1 MKRQF
6 IQFARIYSA
15 IFSPFFATMMAF
27 IWLFVFTRFS
37 LMTTSYKLH
46 MLFVVL
52 MFTICIP
59 RSSIFVFRRVNKWS
73 HWQLSHREHRHMPYV
88 LTLLSYVACVLLLYQ
103 TRSWAFFRGI
113 ILSAIVAQVVC
124 FIINIWWKVSTHMV
138 GMGGLVGM
146 VVSFSI
152 VFFFNP
158 TYLLCILIFLS
169 GLLGTC
175 RMLLRQHSL
184 SQVLVGFAIGF
195 TCAML
200 SLVFRWSV
208 HI

>member
-1 MKRQF
+1 
-6 IQFARIYSA
+6 
-15 IFSPFFATMMAF
+15 MAF

-59 RSSIFVFRRVNKWS
+59 RTSILVFRRLNQWS

-88 LTLLSYVACVLLLYQ
+88 LTILSYIACLLLLYQ

-113 ILSAIVAQVVC
+113 LLAAIVAQLVC

-146 VVSFSI
+146 VVSFSVI
-152 VFFFNP
+152 FFFNP
-158 TYLLCILIFLS
+158 TYLLCVLILLS

-184 SQVLVGFAIGF
+184 AQVVVGFVIGF
-195 TCAML
+195 ACAML
-200 SLVFRWSV
+200 FLVFRWSV